1 MAAVAYVLIE
11 ATPGTGSDIVRAIQ
25 ELPQTLKA
33 ERVTGPYDVIAI
45 VSVEKQEMLRE
56 FIRTQIHGVEGIVR
70 TTSCITED
78 FDS

>member
-11 ATPGTGSDIVRAIQ
+11 AKPGAGGDIVSAIQ
-25 ELPQTLKA
+25 ALPQTIQA

-45 VSVEKQEMLRE
+45 VSVDRQEMLGE

-70 TTSCITED
+70 TTSCITEE

>member
-11 ATPGTGSDIVRAIQ
+11 ATPGAGSKIVRAIQ
-25 ELPQTLKA
+25 ELPQTLQV
-33 ERVTGPYDVIAI
+33 ERVTGPYDVIA
-45 VSVEKQEMLRE
+45 VVNVEKQEMLGE
-56 FIRTQIHGVEGIVR
+56 FIRTRIHGIEGIVR